1 MAIVKKNNFVLFV
14 FISYIIILLGRIPV
28 YHMIGKDG
36 MAYFSLAQEI
46 FLLVG
51 GVLFY
56 SMKEGIASL
65 IRYRVR
71 REQFKSVRRLFL
83 QSLFLALILGMI
95 LTVLLEAGCQYVLQ
109 NMLQLP
115 LAVMTV
121 RVALLG
127 IPFLALAGVLQG
139 YFQGFHMRAP
149 GVHAD
154 FIFTAVFLAVG
165 LISAEG
171 FMLYGQKVSDLL
183 HNGRFQYV
191 YGAIGV
197 STGLVAASL
206 LSLLYLL
213 ILYFVFRR
221 SLEKDGSREREY
233 LKNGESSFSR
243 IRLIL
248 GSGGFH
254 ALFYLVFAL
263 SSFGSV
269 FIFFLLHKGDSA
281 SASAFGMYYAGC
293 NALLKAM
300 ILIILMVFYSSIRR
314 VGYYQEREEFRMARE
329 KLGMLLHRMLVVLLP
344 FAILSVVLSEN
355 LSILLLGDTGAEA
368 SSAMQVGSI
377 GILFGTLG
385 YVFILLLMRL
395 KQSMLAA
402 VSAGTAMVLQMV
414 LLVIMTSAGVGGALA
429 PALSQM
435 FFYLLLTAA
444 GFVLV
449 SRVMQ
454 YRQDWIRGVAIPTV
468 LAAVTGV
475 VTMLI
480 NRFLTPAAGR
490 VAGTIVC
497 VVVGI
502 LVYVILLLAARN
514 MREEELNSSLFGRL
528 LLKVG
533 RLIHFY

>member
-71 REQFKSVRRLFL
+71 REQFKGVRRLFL

-95 LTVLLEAGCQYVLQ
+95 LTVLLEAGCQYVMQ
-109 NMLQLP
+109 NVLQLP

-121 RVALLG
+121 RIALLG

-233 LKNGESSFSR
+233 LKNGESSISR

-281 SASAFGMYYAGC
+281 AASAFGMYYAGC

-402 VSAGTAMVLQMV
+402 VSAGAAMVLQMV

>member
-1 MAIVKKNNFVLFV
+1 MAIVKKNNFILFV
-14 FISYIIILLGRIPV
+14 FISYFIILLGRIPV

-36 MAYFSLAQEI
+36 MAYFSLAQEV

-51 GVLFY
+51 GAFFY
-56 SMKEGIASL
+56 SMKEGTASL

-71 REQFKSVRRLFL
+71 REQFKGVRKLFL
-83 QSLFLALILGMI
+83 QSLFLTLVLSAI
-95 LTVLLEAGCQYVLQ
+95 LTVLLEAGCQYVMQ

-121 RVALLG
+121 RVAILG
-127 IPFLALAGVLQG
+127 IPFLALAGVFQG

-154 FIFTAVFLAVG
+154 FIFTAAFLIVG

-171 FMLYGQKVSDLL
+171 FMLYGQKVSNLL
-183 HNGRFQYV
+183 HNGRFQYA

-197 STGLVAASL
+197 STGLVAASI

-233 LKNGESSFSR
+233 FKNGESSIAR
-243 IRLIL
+243 IRSIL

-254 ALFYLVFAL
+254 ALFYLAFAL

-269 FIFFLLHKGDSA
+269 FVFFLLHKGDSA
-281 SASAFGMYYAGC
+281 AVSTFGSYYAGC
-293 NALLKAM
+293 NALLKSM
-300 ILIILMVFYSSIRR
+300 ILVLLLVFYSSIRR
-314 VGYYQEREEFRMARE
+314 VIYYQEREESRMARE
-329 KLGMLLHRMLVVLLP
+329 KLGMLLHRMLVALLP
-344 FAILSVVLSEN
+344 FAILSAVLSEN
-355 LSILLLGDTGAEA
+355 LSILLLGDTGTE
-368 SSAMQVGSI
+368 SGAMQVASI

-385 YVFILLLMRL
+385 YVFILLLLRL
-395 KQSMLAA
+395 KQGVLAA
-402 VSAGTAMVLQMV
+402 ATAGAAMVLQMV
-414 LLVIMTSAGVGGALA
+414 LLGIMTSAGVGGVLA
-429 PALSQM
+429 PAISQM
-435 FFYLLLTAA
+435 IFYLLLTAA

-449 SRVMQ
+449 SREMQ
-454 YRQDWIRGVAIPTV
+454 YRQDWIRGAAIPTM
-468 LAAVTGV
+468 LAAITGV

-490 VAGTIVC
+490 IMGTIVC

-514 MREEELNSSLFGRL
+514 MREEELNSSLFGKL
-528 LLKVG
+528 LLRLG
-533 RLIHFY
+533 RLIRFY

>member
-71 REQFKSVRRLFL
+71 REQFKGVRRLFL

-95 LTVLLEAGCQYVLQ
+95 LTVLLEAGCQYVMQ
-109 NMLQLP
+109 NVLQLP

-121 RVALLG
+121 RIALLG

-233 LKNGESSFSR
+233 LKNGESSISR

-281 SASAFGMYYAGC
+281 AASAFGMYYAGC

-329 KLGMLLHRMLVVLLP
+329 RLGMLLHRMLVVLLP

-368 SSAMQVGSI
+368 SGAMQAGSI

-402 VSAGTAMVLQMV
+402 VSAGAAMVLQMV
-414 LLVIMTSAGVGGALA
+414 LLVIMTSAGVGGVLA
-429 PALSQM
+429 TAISQM
-435 FFYLLLTAA
+435 IFYLLLTAA

-449 SRVMQ
+449 SREMQ

-514 MREEELNSSLFGRL
+514 MREEELNSNLFGRL

>member
-1 MAIVKKNNFVLFV
+1 MAIVKKNNYILFV
-14 FISYIIILLGRIPV
+14 FISYIIILFGRIPV

-36 MAYFSLAQEI
+36 MAYFSLAQEV

-51 GVLFY
+51 GALFY

-71 REQFKSVRRLFL
+71 REQFKGVRKLFL
-83 QSLFLALILGMI
+83 QSLFVTLILSVA
-95 LTVLLEAGCQYVLQ
+95 LTVLLEVVCQYVMQ
-109 NMLQLP
+109 QVLQLP

-127 IPFLALAGVLQG
+127 IPFLALAGVFQG

-154 FIFTAVFLAVG
+154 FIFTAAFLIVG

-183 HNGRFQYV
+183 HNARFQYV

-206 LSLLYLL
+206 FSLLYLL

-233 LKNGESSFSR
+233 LKNSESSISR
-243 IRLIL
+243 IWSLL

-254 ALFYLVFAL
+254 ALFYLAFAL
-263 SSFGSV
+263 SGFGSV
-269 FIFFLLHKGDSA
+269 FVFFLLHKGDSTA
-281 SASAFGMYYAGC
+281 VSAFGSYYAGC

-300 ILIILMVFYSSIRR
+300 ILVLLLVFYSSVRR
-314 VGYYQEREEFRMARE
+314 VVYYQEREESRMARE
-329 KLGMLLHRMLVVLLP
+329 KLGILLHRMMVVLLP
-344 FAILSVVLSEN
+344 VAIISAVLSEN
-355 LSILLLGDTGAEA
+355 LSILLLGDSGAEM
-368 SSAMQVGSI
+368 SGAMQAGSI
-377 GILFGTLG
+377 GILFGASG
-385 YVFILLLMRL
+385 YVFILLLLRL
-395 KQSMLAA
+395 KQNMLAA
-402 VSAGTAMVLQMV
+402 VTAGIAMVLQMV
-414 LLVIMTSAGVGGALA
+414 LLVIMLSAGVGGVLA

-435 FFYLLLTAA
+435 IFYLLLAAA

-449 SRVMQ
+449 SRQMQ

-468 LAAVTGV
+468 LAAVTGL

-490 VAGTIVC
+490 VVGTIVC
-497 VVVGI
+497 AAVGI

-514 MREEELNSSLFGRL
+514 MKEEELNSSLFGKL
-528 LLKVG
+528 LLRLG

>member
-71 REQFKSVRRLFL
+71 REQFKGVRRLFL

-95 LTVLLEAGCQYVLQ
+95 LTVLLEAGCQYVMQ

-121 RVALLG
+121 RIALLG

-154 FIFTAVFLAVG
+154 FIFTAVFLGAG

-254 ALFYLVFAL
+254 ALFYLTFAL

-300 ILIILMVFYSSIRR
+300 ILIILMVFYSSVRR

-368 SSAMQVGSI
+368 SGAMQAGSI

-395 KQSMLAA
+395 KQSMLAV
-402 VSAGTAMVLQMV
+402 VSTGAAMVLQMV

>member
-71 REQFKSVRRLFL
+71 REQFKGVRRLFL

-109 NMLQLP
+109 NVLQLP

-121 RVALLG
+121 RIALLG

-154 FIFTAVFLAVG
+154 FIFTAVFLVAG

-254 ALFYLVFAL
+254 ALFYLTFAL

-281 SASAFGMYYAGC
+281 AASAFGMYYAGC

-368 SSAMQVGSI
+368 SGAMQAGSI

-402 VSAGTAMVLQMV
+402 VSAGAAMVLQMV

-454 YRQDWIRGVAIPTV
+454 YRQDWIRGAAIPTV
-468 LAAVTGV
+468 LAAVMGV

-528 LLKVG
+528 LLEVG

>member
-71 REQFKSVRRLFL
+71 REQFKGVRRLFL

-95 LTVLLEAGCQYVLQ
+95 LTVLLEAGCQYVMQ
-109 NMLQLP
+109 NVLQLP

-121 RVALLG
+121 RIALLG

-233 LKNGESSFSR
+233 LKNGESSISR

-254 ALFYLVFAL
+254 ALFYLTFAL

-281 SASAFGMYYAGC
+281 AASAFGMYYAGC

-329 KLGMLLHRMLVVLLP
+329 KLGMLIHRMFVVLLP

-368 SSAMQVGSI
+368 SGAMQAGSI

-402 VSAGTAMVLQMV
+402 VSAGAAMVLQMV

-514 MREEELNSSLFGRL
+514 MREEELNSSFFGRL

>member
-71 REQFKSVRRLFL
+71 REQFKGVRRLFL

-233 LKNGESSFSR
+233 LKNGESSISR

-281 SASAFGMYYAGC
+281 AASAFGMYYAGC

-402 VSAGTAMVLQMV
+402 VSAGAAMVLQMV

>member
-1 MAIVKKNNFVLFV
+1 MAIVKKNNFILFV
-14 FISYIIILLGRIPV
+14 FISYIIILLGRIPI

-36 MAYFSLAQEI
+36 MAYFSLAQEV

-51 GVLFY
+51 GAFFY

-71 REQFKSVRRLFL
+71 REQFKGVRKLFL
-83 QSLFLALILGMI
+83 QSLFLTLILSVI
-95 LTVLLEAGCQYVLQ
+95 LTALLEAGCQYVMQ
-109 NMLQLP
+109 NVLQLP

-121 RVALLG
+121 RVAILG

-149 GVHAD
+149 SVHAD
-154 FIFTAVFLAVG
+154 FIFTAAFLIVG

-171 FMLYGQKVSDLL
+171 FMLYGQKVSNLL
-183 HNGRFQYV
+183 HNGRFQYA

-197 STGLVAASL
+197 STGLVAASI

-221 SLEKDGSREREY
+221 SLEKDGSKEREY
-233 LKNGESSFSR
+233 FKNGESSITR
-243 IRLIL
+243 IRSIL

-254 ALFYLVFAL
+254 ALFYLTFAL

-269 FIFFLLHKGDSA
+269 FVFFLLHKADSA
-281 SASAFGMYYAGC
+281 AVSTFGSYYAGC
-293 NALLKAM
+293 NALLKSM
-300 ILIILMVFYSSIRR
+300 ILVLLLVFYSSIRR
-314 VGYYQEREEFRMARE
+314 VIYYQEREEFRMARE
-329 KLGMLLHRMLVVLLP
+329 KLGMLLHRMLVALLP
-344 FAILSVVLSEN
+344 FAILSAVLSEN

-368 SSAMQVGSI
+368 AGAMQVASI

-385 YVFILLLMRL
+385 YVFILLLLRL

-402 VSAGTAMVLQMV
+402 IMAGAAMVLQMV
-414 LLVIMTSAGVGGALA
+414 FLGIMTSAGVGGVLA
-429 PALSQM
+429 PAISQM
-435 FFYLLLTAA
+435 IFYLLLTAA

-449 SRVMQ
+449 SREMQ
-454 YRQDWIRGVAIPTV
+454 YRQDWIRGVAIPSV
-468 LAAVTGV
+468 LAAITGV

-490 VAGTIVC
+490 IAGTIVC

-514 MREEELNSSLFGRL
+514 MREEELNSSLFGKL
-528 LLKVG
+528 LLRLG

>member
-71 REQFKSVRRLFL
+71 REQFKGVRRLFL

-95 LTVLLEAGCQYVLQ
+95 LTVLLEAGCQYVMQ
-109 NMLQLP
+109 NVLQLP

-121 RVALLG
+121 RIALLG

-233 LKNGESSFSR
+233 LKNGESSISR

-263 SSFGSV
+263 SGFGSV

-281 SASAFGMYYAGC
+281 AASAFGMYYAGC

-368 SSAMQVGSI
+368 SSAMQAGSI

-402 VSAGTAMVLQMV
+402 VSAGAAMVLQMV

-514 MREEELNSSLFGRL
+514 MREEELNSSFFGKL

>member
-1 MAIVKKNNFVLFV
+1 MAIVKKNNYILFV
-14 FISYIIILLGRIPV
+14 FISYIILLLGRIPI

-51 GVLFY
+51 GALFY

-71 REQFKSVRRLFL
+71 REQFKGVRKLFL
-83 QSLFLALILGMI
+83 QSLFLTLVLSAG
-95 LTVLLEAGCQYVLQ
+95 LTVLLEAGCQYVMQ
-109 NMLQLP
+109 NVLQLP

-154 FIFTAVFLAVG
+154 FIFTAAFLIVG

-171 FMLYGQKVSDLL
+171 FMLYGQKVSNLL

-197 STGLVAASL
+197 SAGLVAASL

-233 LKNGESSFSR
+233 LKNSESSISR
-243 IRLIL
+243 IWSLL

-254 ALFYLVFAL
+254 ALFYLAFAL

-281 SASAFGMYYAGC
+281 AVSAFGSYYAGC

-300 ILIILMVFYSSIRR
+300 ILVMLLVFYSSIRR
-314 VGYYQEREEFRMARE
+314 VVYYQEREESRMARE

-344 FAILSVVLSEN
+344 VAILSAVLSEN
-355 LSILLLGDTGAEA
+355 LSILLLGDAGTEA
-368 SSAMQVGSI
+368 SGAMQVCSI
-377 GILFGTLG
+377 GILFGALG
-385 YVFILLLMRL
+385 YVFILLLLRL

-402 VSAGTAMVLQMV
+402 IMAGATMVLQMV
-414 LLVIMTSAGVGGALA
+414 LLVIMTSAGVGGVLA

-435 FFYLLLTAA
+435 IFYLLLTAA

-449 SRVMQ
+449 SREMQ
-454 YRQDWIRGVAIPTV
+454 YRQDWIRGAAVPTV

-475 VTMLI
+475 ITMLI
-480 NRFLTPAAGR
+480 NRFLTPIAGR
-490 VAGTIVC
+490 VVGTIVC

-514 MREEELNSSLFGRL
+514 MREEELNSSFVGKL
-528 LLKVG
+528 LLRLG

>member
-1 MAIVKKNNFVLFV
+1 MAIVKKNNYILFV
-14 FISYIIILLGRIPV
+14 FISYIIILLGRIPI

-36 MAYFSLAQEI
+36 MAYFSLAQEA

-71 REQFKSVRRLFL
+71 REQFKGVRKLFL
-83 QSLFLALILGMI
+83 QSLFVTFILSAA
-95 LTVLLEAGCQYVLQ
+95 LTVLLEAGCQYVMHQ
-109 NMLQLP
+109 VLQLP

-121 RVALLG
+121 RVALLA
-127 IPFLALAGVLQG
+127 IPFLALAGVFQG
-139 YFQGFHMRAP
+139 YFQGFHMRDP

-154 FIFTAVFLAVG
+154 FIFTAAFLIVG

-183 HNGRFQYV
+183 HNARFQYE

-197 STGLVAASL
+197 STGLLAAAL

-213 ILYFVFRR
+213 ILYFVFRK

-233 LKNGESSFSR
+233 FKNSESSISR
-243 IRLIL
+243 IRSLL
-248 GSGGFH
+248 GSGGFY
-254 ALFYLVFAL
+254 ALFYLTFAL
-263 SSFGSV
+263 SGFGSV
-269 FIFFLLHKGDSA
+269 FVFFLLHKGDSTA
-281 SASAFGMYYAGC
+281 VSTFGSYYAGC

-300 ILIILMVFYSSIRR
+300 ILVLLLAFYSSVRR
-314 VGYYQEREEFRMARE
+314 VVYYQEREESRMARE

-344 FAILSVVLSEN
+344 VAILSAVLSEN
-355 LSILLLGDTGAEA
+355 LSILLLGDTGTEA
-368 SSAMQVGSI
+368 SGAMQVCSI
-377 GILFGTLG
+377 GVLFGALG
-385 YVFILLLMRL
+385 YAFILLLLRL
-395 KQSMLAA
+395 KQNMLAA
-402 VSAGTAMVLQMV
+402 VTAGIAMVLQMV
-414 LLVIMTSAGVGGALA
+414 LLVIMMSAGVGGVLA

-435 FFYLLLTAA
+435 IFYLLLAAA

-449 SRVMQ
+449 SRQMQ
-454 YRQDWIRGVAIPTV
+454 YRQDWIRGAAIPTV

-475 VTMLI
+475 LTMLI

-490 VAGTIVC
+490 VVGTIVC
-497 VVVGI
+497 VAVGI
-502 LVYVILLLAARN
+502 LVYVILLLASRN
-514 MREEELNSSLFGRL
+514 MKEEELNSSLFGKL
-528 LLKVG
+528 LLRLG